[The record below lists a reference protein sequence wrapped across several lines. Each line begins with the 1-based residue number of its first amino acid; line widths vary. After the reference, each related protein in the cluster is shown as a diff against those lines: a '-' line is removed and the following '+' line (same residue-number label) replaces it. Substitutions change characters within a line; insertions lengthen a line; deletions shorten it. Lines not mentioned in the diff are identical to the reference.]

1 MLRLSE
7 FFRRLQILF
16 RRDQFASDLDEEM
29 RLHRELR
36 AEEDLKSGA
45 SSVDRSAVP
54 HQVDRFA
61 VADQNE
67 AHYAASRRFGNA
79 ASLRERSRDAW
90 GFRWLEHLIQ
100 DASYGLR
107 TMVLRTPGLTIVAV
121 LSLALGIGANTA
133 IFSLL
138 DAVLLRSLPVQD
150 PNRLVLFGHGI
161 EIGST
166 GDLPDRS
173 WGLFSYPFYR
183 EFGQKTDAFSGV
195 AAVNSIQF
203 GGHGS
208 VAGGRLELFRID
220 LVSGTYFNVLGVGP
234 ALGRVLA
241 ESDDRT
247 PGGGPVAVASYSW
260 WKQRFGG
267 DPTVVGRTVKILSTE
282 YTIVGVAQPGFFGAT
297 VGQSAD
303 LWIPLSMEKEISPG
317 WNGLQDKFF
326 ESLYLIARL
335 KPGVTVEQASANT
348 NLLFKQILRSDYV
361 GPQPSPKDLESIQH
375 AQIELTPA
383 ARGLS
388 RLRMQ
393 MSLPLEILMVLVGL
407 VLLIACAN
415 IANLLLA
422 RGASRS
428 REIAVRIALGA
439 TRRRLI
445 AQLFTESSL
454 LALAG
459 AALGLLFAWK
469 AGYLLLAMAS
479 GGSEPAPVDVSPDI
493 RVLLFTLL
501 LTGLTAFLFG
511 MAPAIRATRLDS
523 MTKLKE
529 GRGGISGPSRNSLA
543 RILVV
548 AQIAF
553 SLILLATAALFLH
566 SLVNLTHVDTGFDRQ
581 NVLVFGLDEYAL
593 NLPEDERLIAIQNQI
608 EDRVKAL
615 PGVRAASFSMFTFNQ
630 GEWSDPVVVQG
641 VTRTPENSQE
651 ILFNSVGNDF
661 FSAFGIPLLEGRG
674 FTPQDTPRSPK
685 VAVINQT
692 MERRFFGNGSA
703 LGHRFNFGDEPAGSD
718 EQFEIVG
725 VARDAKYVG
734 LSEQPQMVAYFPYSQ
749 HILYFSNFSVRYSG
763 DPRAIISE
771 VRAAISDVNRSI
783 VVSHVGTLAE
793 QVDRSIADQSLI
805 AQLSAFFGALAV
817 FLVCIGIYGLL
828 SYAVA
833 RRTNEIG
840 IRMALGAGRFSVQWL
855 ILREIL
861 LLVAIGLTLGIPV
874 ALGGANLIV
883 KLENPHLLNH
893 MLFGITPNDPVALA
907 VAIVLMVLVAAF
919 TGYMPARRASRLDP
933 IVALRH
939 E

>member
-1 MLRLSE
+1 MPSFSE
-7 FFRRLQILF
+7 FLRRLQMFF

-36 AEEDLKSGA
+36 EEEHRKSGA
-45 SSVDRSAVP
+45 SP
-54 HQVDRFA
+54 G
-61 VADQNE
+61 E
-67 AHYAASRRFGNA
+67 AHAAASRRFGNA
-79 ASLRERSRDAW
+79 TSLRERSRDAW

-100 DASYGLR
+100 DATYGLR

-138 DAVLLRSLPVQD
+138 NAILLRNLPVQD
-150 PNRLVLFGHGI
+150 PNRLVLFGHGLVG
-161 EIGST
+161 GST
-166 GDLPDRS
+166 NDLPNRS
-173 WGLFSYPFYR
+173 WELFSYPFYR
-183 EFGQKTDAFSGV
+183 EFSQKTDAFSGV
-195 AAVNSIQF
+195 AAMHSIQF
-203 GGHGS
+203 RTHGTIATGS
-208 VAGGRLELFRID
+208 PEFFRID
-220 LVSGTYFNVLGVGP
+220 LVSGTYFDVLGVRP
-234 ALGRVLA
+234 ALGRVL
-241 ESDDRT
+241 SDADDHA
-247 PGGGPVAVASYSW
+247 PGAGPVAVVSYSSW
-260 WKQRFGG
+260 QQRF
-267 DPTVVGRTVKILSTE
+267 DSNPSVLGRTIKILSTE

-297 VGQSAD
+297 VGEGVD
-303 LWIPLSMEKEISPG
+303 LWIPLSMEKEVSPG
-317 WNGLQDKFF
+317 WNGVQDKFF
-326 ESLYLIARL
+326 ESLYLIGRL
-335 KPGVTVEQASANT
+335 KPGVTAEQASANT

-393 MSLPLEILMVLVGL
+393 ISLPLEILMVLVGL

-415 IANLLLA
+415 IASLLLA

-439 TRRRLI
+439 TRWRLI

-479 GGSEPAPVDVSPDI
+479 GGSEPAPVDVSPDM

-501 LTGLTAFLFG
+501 LTGLTALLFG

-523 MTKLKE
+523 MTPLKE
-529 GRGGISGPSRNSLA
+529 GRRPLRGHTLRGSISGPSRNSLA
-543 RILVV
+543 RILIV

-566 SLVNLTHVDTGFDRQ
+566 SLVNLTRVDTGFDRQ

-608 EDRVKAL
+608 EDRVNAL

-630 GEWSDPVVVQG
+630 GEWSDPATVQG

-651 ILFNSVGNDF
+651 ILFNSIGNGF
-661 FSAFGIPLLEGRG
+661 FSAFGISLLEGRG
-674 FTPQDTPRSPK
+674 FTPQDTSRSPK

-703 LGHRFNFGDEPAGSD
+703 LGHRFNFGNEPAPSQD
-718 EQFEIVG
+718 QFEIVG

-734 LSEQPQMVAYFPYSQ
+734 LSETPQMAAYFPYSQ

-771 VRAAISDVNRSI
+771 VRGAIFDVNRNI

-793 QVDRSIADQSLI
+793 QVDRSIADQRLI

-840 IRMALGAGRFSVQWL
+840 IRMALGADRSSVQWL

-861 LLVAIGLTLGIPV
+861 MLVMIGLVLGIPV

-883 KLENPHLLNH
+883 KMENPHLLNH
-893 MLFGITPNDPVALA
+893 VLFGLSPSDPLALVAGIILMLV
-907 VAIVLMVLVAAF
+907 VAIF
-919 TGYMPARRASRLDP
+919 TGYVPARRASRLDP
-933 IVALRH
+933 IAALRH